1 MFAKLFEIIINMF
14 ATLIQVIVLPINLV
28 ISNTLPNFSDSIVY
42 ITSMITNVMS
52 AIVWPLSWLPNS
64 FKTIYAIMLTIEIA
78 KHTIFVST
86 HSLIKVWEILQRIK
100 FW

>member
-52 AIVWPLSWLPNS
+52 AIVWPL
-64 FKTIYAIMLTIEIA
+64 
-78 KHTIFVST
+78 
-86 HSLIKVWEILQRIK
+86 
-100 FW
+100 

>member
-1 MFAKLFEIIINMF
+1 MFAKLFEIIINMV
-14 ATLIQVIVLPINLV
+14 ATLIQLLVLPINVV
-28 ISNTLPNFSDSIVY
+28 ISSVLPDFSDSILY
-42 ITSMITNVMS
+42 ITSMLTNLMS

-86 HSLIKVWEILQRIK
+86 HSLIKVWEILQKIK